1 MSRAGEAA
9 SRGRIGA
16 VQAWLSGRGNTR
28 VGRLAI
34 LWFRRYFE
42 TSRNSGSAAT
52 LYAFLSVMPF
62 VLAVIGLTHAA
73 GGDTNSFAARLID
86 HLRLTDPTAGLVRQT
101 FGAAS
106 SNALAATL
114 AGAVGFLIWG
124 LGLGQIYQDV
134 YARAWGIT
142 RSGSA
147 ADQGLFAIF
156 FFVLS
161 GAVAV
166 AVVSVAQLR
175 DTGWYVLVP
184 VWLVASTVFWLWT
197 PRFLLHRQV
206 GLRALLPGAL
216 LASVVIGGACACAP
230 LFLGGWLN
238 SDGKYFGSFGVTVA
252 LLGWGFVLITISV
265 VCAVF
270 SPVWANWRQTET
282 QPHDGGSTQRP
293 EESSPASDSSDVPSG
308 SN

>member
-1 MSRAGEAA
+1 MGDNVGAARRLGVLLRGQVLSSLAVPCSTDGCWCSWGSYRARMSRAGEAA
-9 SRGRIGA
+9 SRGRVGA
-16 VQAWLSGRGNTR
+16 VQAWLSGRGDSR

-86 HLRLTDPTAGLVRQT
+86 HLKLTDPTAGLVKET

-134 YARAWGIT
+134 YARAWGIR

-161 GAVAV
+161 G
-166 AVVSVAQLR
+166 LR
-175 DTGWYVLVP
+175 RLCGRLRG
-184 VWLVASTVFWLWT
+184 AT
-197 PRFLLHRQV
+197 P
-206 GLRALLPGAL
+206 
-216 LASVVIGGACACAP
+216 
-230 LFLGGWLN
+230 
-238 SDGKYFGSFGVTVA
+238 
-252 LLGWGFVLITISV
+252 
-265 VCAVF
+265 
-270 SPVWANWRQTET
+270 
-282 QPHDGGSTQRP
+282 
-293 EESSPASDSSDVPSG
+293 
-308 SN
+308 